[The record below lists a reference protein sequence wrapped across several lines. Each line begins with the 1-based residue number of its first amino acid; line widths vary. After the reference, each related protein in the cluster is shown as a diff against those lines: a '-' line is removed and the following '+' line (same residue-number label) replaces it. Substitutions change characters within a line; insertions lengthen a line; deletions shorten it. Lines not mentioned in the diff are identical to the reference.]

1 MFQTNPV
8 PMLQQLCSYVTELE
22 IITFVSFLGPRE
34 SISHLSID
42 VDMAN
47 YGGLNQTPVPAIL
60 TRMKFPLVRGI
71 KV

>member
-1 MFQTNPV
+1 MFQTNRV
-8 PMLQQLCSYVTELE
+8 PMFQQLCSCVNGLE
-22 IITFVSFLGPRE
+22 IITFVSFLGQRE

-60 TRMKFPLVRGI
+60 TLMKFPLVRRI